1 MLKKGKWQTAEK
13 EQTTRAVN
21 QSSLVSGGPAEA
33 LADSYEGTGEMRV
46 WHGYGSFIVVT
57 IVYSSNWGLRAK
69 LLSNYVGVERMAF
82 GGAGI

>member
-1 MLKKGKWQTAEK
+1 MTA
-13 EQTTRAVN
+13 
-21 QSSLVSGGPAEA
+21 AEA
-33 LADSYEGTGEMRV
+33 LADSYEGTGMMRA

-57 IVYSSNWGLRAK
+57 IVYSSDRGMRPK